1 MKKKQQQRL
10 PIITVA
16 LAIVAIAAVL
26 VLPRLG
32 GNSGGSAT
40 AFDTQGRPLL
50 GNPDAAVTMVV
61 FEDFRCPACQT
72 FELSV
77 FPAIE
82 RDYVD
87 TGRVKV
93 VAMSLPVVNPV
104 AASEHVARVAKCVYQ
119 QSNDAFWEMKPPLFR
134 SQPELGDARRA
145 VELALSYAPGI
156 DAGALDACLGDPA
169 SFQLVRN
176 DVELATSLQ
185 VRGTP
190 SIFVNGQMVATPT
203 AAAVRAALDAALR
216 N

>member
-1 MKKKQQQRL
+1 MKTQRL
-10 PIITVA
+10 TLITI
-16 LAIVAIAAVL
+16 AIAAVAIAAVL
-26 VLPRLG
+26 LIPGLSSSPA
-32 GNSGGSAT
+32 SGST
-40 AFDTQGRPLL
+40 IDSSGRPAK

-61 FEDFRCPACQT
+61 FEDFRCPACAT

-77 FPAIE
+77 FPGLV

-93 VAMSLPVVNPV
+93 VSMSLPVVNPV

-119 QSNDAFWEMKPPLFR
+119 QSNEAYWEMKAPLFR
-134 SQPELGDARRA
+134 SQPELGDARRT
-145 VELALSYAPGI
+145 VELALEYAPGI
-156 DAGALDACLGDPA
+156 DAGALDACLGEAA
-169 SFQLVRN
+169 SLQQVRA
-176 DVELATSLQ
+176 DVDLATSLQ

-190 SIFVNGQMVATPT
+190 TVFVNGQMVASPS

>member
-1 MKKKQQQRL
+1 MKTQRL
-10 PIITVA
+10 TLITLV
-16 LAIVAIAAVL
+16 IAAAL
-26 VLPRLG
+26 VAALLIIPRLG
-32 GNSGGSAT
+32 GSTPSGNG
-40 AFDTQGRPLL
+40 FDTSGRPLL
-50 GNPDAAVTMVV
+50 GNPDAPVTMVV

-87 TGRVKV
+87 SGRVKV

-104 AASEHVARVAKCVYQ
+104 AASEHVARVGKCVYE
-119 QSNDAFWEMKPPLFR
+119 QSNDAFWEMKAPLFR
-134 SQPELGDARRA
+134 SQPELDDARRT

-156 DAGALDACLGDPA
+156 DAGALEACLGDLA
-169 SFQLVRN
+169 SMQRVRA
-176 DVELATSLQ
+176 DVDLATSLQ
-185 VRGTP
+185 VRATP
-190 SIFVNGQMVATPT
+190 TIFVNGQMVTAPS

>member
-1 MKKKQQQRL
+1 MKKQRL
-10 PIITVA
+10 PVITLA
-16 LAIVAIAAVL
+16 LAVVAIAVVL
-26 VLPRLG
+26 ILPRLG
-32 GNSGGSAT
+32 GNSGGSGT
-40 AFDTQGRPLL
+40 TIDTSGRPLL

-82 RDYVD
+82 RDYVA

-104 AASEHVARVAKCVYQ
+104 AASEHVARVGKCVYQ
-119 QSNDAFWEMKPPLFR
+119 QSNDAFWEMKAPLFR
-134 SQPELGDARRA
+134 SQPQLGDARRT
-145 VELALSYAPGI
+145 VELALEYAPGT
-156 DAGALDACLGDPA
+156 DAGALEACLGNPA
-169 SFQLVRN
+169 SLQAVRN
-176 DVELATSLQ
+176 DIDLATNLQ
-185 VRGTP
+185 VRATP
-190 SIFVNGQMVATPT
+190 TIFVNGQMVATPT